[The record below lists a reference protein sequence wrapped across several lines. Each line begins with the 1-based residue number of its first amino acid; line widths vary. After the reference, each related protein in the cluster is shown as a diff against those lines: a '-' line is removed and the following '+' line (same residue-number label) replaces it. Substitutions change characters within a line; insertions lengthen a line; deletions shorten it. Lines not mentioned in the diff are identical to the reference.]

1 VTPRRLLDDCRGAS
15 AAEFALVLPLLLLLL
30 FGVIDVG
37 RYMWEINRAEKA
49 AQMGVRMAV
58 VTDLV
63 APVVGM
69 SYVGQCSPALT
80 QGDVI
85 PADCFATISCSKT
98 SSAASCGAASANN
111 AAFDRILARIQ
122 NFLPE
127 ASASNL
133 QIIYSPSGLGYAGNP
148 NGPDLAPLVTVQLS
162 GLTFRPIVALA
173 LANVGLPQIRSSLT
187 FEDGVGTT
195 SN

>member
-1 VTPRRLLDDCRGAS
+1 MLYNWRLR
-15 AAEFALVLPLLLLLL
+15 EFEL
-30 FGVIDVG
+30 
-37 RYMWEINRAEKA
+37 
-49 AQMGVRMAV
+49 
-58 VTDLV
+58 
-63 APVVGM
+63 M
-69 SYVGQCSPALT
+69 S
-80 QGDVI
+80 
-85 PADCFATISCSKT
+85 
-98 SSAASCGAASANN
+98 
-111 AAFDRILARIQ
+111 
-122 NFLPE
+122 PE
-127 ASASNL
+127 MTASASNL